1 MFSVIREV
9 CDSSQAVLTAPR
21 QLGARTDDHYRLTVS
36 NANLVVCP
44 SCHTHCGMWRHTST
58 ERAAGDSGEGGW
70 SGHSCHKICF
80 LDAQTLWKPHTHT
93 YSLHYNLFV
102 YPWALI
108 DKLESSSASV
118 VIDFQAPT
126 DNSSSF
132 SSWINTIMHYKPRSQ
147 ASALLV
153 SIPSSHKWGRSRQVG
168 HLMWR
173 FCQIKHVARKDVD
186 TLLIAHKI
194 TVLSLAYFCSCT
206 QKWKLDV
213 LFPAAFIHLKWQH
226 PGGRFLHA
234 DSVERPS
241 HLLW

>member
-1 MFSVIREV
+1 MFSMICEV

-58 ERAAGDSGEGGW
+58 EGAAGDSGEGGW

-108 DKLESSSASV
+108 DKLESSSASA

-132 SSWINTIMHYKPRSQ
+132 SSWINTITHYKPSCRVTSQ
-147 ASALLV
+147 CT
-153 SIPSSHKWGRSRQVG
+153 PSVNP
-168 HLMWR
+168 
-173 FCQIKHVARKDVD
+173 
-186 TLLIAHKI
+186 
-194 TVLSLAYFCSCT
+194 
-206 QKWKLDV
+206 KLT
-213 LFPAAFIHLKWQH
+213 
-226 PGGRFLHA
+226 
-234 DSVERPS
+234 
-241 HLLW
+241 

>member
-1 MFSVIREV
+1 MIREV

-21 QLGARTDDHYRLTVS
+21 QLGARTDDHYRFTVS

-58 ERAAGDSGEGGW
+58 EGG
-70 SGHSCHKICF
+70 CRR
-80 LDAQTLWKPHTHT
+80 LWGRRMIRTQLPQNLFFGCTNTVETTHTHT

-132 SSWINTIMHYKPRSQ
+132 SSWINTIMHYKPSCRVTSQ
-147 ASALLV
+147 CT
-153 SIPSSHKWGRSRQVG
+153 PS
-168 HLMWR
+168 
-173 FCQIKHVARKDVD
+173 VD
-186 TLLIAHKI
+186 P
-194 TVLSLAYFCSCT
+194 
-206 QKWKLDV
+206 KLT
-213 LFPAAFIHLKWQH
+213 
-226 PGGRFLHA
+226 
-234 DSVERPS
+234 
-241 HLLW
+241 